1 MRWIVSLGLILGL
14 LATPVVVS
22 AHHRPTTYCSP
33 SGDICQSTTNV
44 RGIRTLRIAL
54 AAQYFTRYR
63 LCVTAPDDTVTCRGF
78 RVHRHGSTFSSSVRW
93 AAQFPPSG
101 HGKYEVRWKSMPGAT
116 RVGRTL
122 GFHVL

>member
-1 MRWIVSLGLILGL
+1 MRWIVTLGLTLGL
-14 LATPVVVS
+14 LATPAVAG

-44 RGIRTLRIAL
+44 RGERRLQISL
-54 AAQYFTRYR
+54 AARYFTRYR

-78 RVHRHGSTFSSSVRW
+78 RVHQREGIYTSSIRW

-101 HGKYEVRWKSMPGAT
+101 HGKYDVRWKSMPGAT
-116 RVGRTL
+116 RVGRIL
-122 GFHVL
+122 GFHVV

>member
-1 MRWIVSLGLILGL
+1 MRWIVSLGLTLGL
-14 LATPVVVS
+14 LATPVVAS

-54 AAQYFTRYR
+54 AARYFTRYR
-63 LCVTAPDDTVTCRGF
+63 LCVTAPDDTVTCHGF
-78 RVHRHGSTFSSSVRW
+78 RVHPHGSIFSSSVRW